1 MRNKYK
7 NYGLWLA
14 LFSLLGLLL
23 RDTGLMFE
31 SYGEYV
37 ELIMY
42 ILIAL
47 GVVSNPS
54 MGIGYTDKLKDRYT
68 DKSTYIKKGGHK

>member
-1 MRNKYK
+1 MPK
-7 NYGLWLA
+7 
-14 LFSLLGLLL
+14 
-23 RDTGLMFE
+23 

-42 ILIAL
+42 VLIAL

-54 MGIGYTDKLKDRYT
+54 MGNGYTDFISTEEKENLK
-68 DKSTYIKKGGHK
+68 

>member
-1 MRNKYK
+1 MNNKYK

-14 LFSLLGLLL
+14 LFSLIGLIL
-23 RDTGLMFE
+23 RDTGLLFP

-42 ILIAL
+42 ILIVL

-54 MGIGYTDKLKDRYT
+54 MGNGYTDILKI
-68 DKSTYIKKGGHK
+68 DKEMMKYVNK

>member
-1 MRNKYK
+1 MNDKLK
-7 NYGLWLA
+7 NYGLWLS

-23 RDTGLMFE
+23 QDTNLLPVN
-31 SYGEYV
+31 YNQYV

-42 ILIAL
+42 ILITL

-54 MGIGYTDKLKDRYT
+54 VGKGYVDK
-68 DKSTYIKKGGHK
+68 

>member
-1 MRNKYK
+1 MNDKLK
-7 NYGLWLA
+7 NYGLWLS

-23 RDTGLMFE
+23 KDTNLLPVN
-31 SYGEYV
+31 YNQYV

-42 ILIAL
+42 ILITL

-54 MGIGYTDKLKDRYT
+54 AGKGYVDK
-68 DKSTYIKKGGHK
+68 

>member
-1 MRNKYK
+1 MNNKFK

-14 LFSLLGLLL
+14 LFSLIGLIL
-23 RDTGLMFE
+23 RDTGLMFPT
-31 SYGEYV
+31 YQEYV
-37 ELIMY
+37 DLIMY

-54 MGIGYTDKLKDRYT
+54 LGVGYTD
-68 DKSTYIKKGGHK
+68 IIEKGDEM

>member
-1 MRNKYK
+1 MNNKYQ

-14 LFSLLGLLL
+14 LFSLLGLIL
-23 RDTGLMFE
+23 RDTGFLPT

-37 ELIMY
+37 EVLMY

-54 MGIGYTDKLKDRYT
+54 LGTGYKDN
-68 DKSTYIKKGGHK
+68 KKE

>member
-1 MRNKYK
+1 MNNKFE
-7 NYGLWLA
+7 NYGLWIA
-14 LFSLLGLLL
+14 LFSLIGLIL
-23 RDTGLMFE
+23 RDTGLLFPT
-31 SYGEYV
+31 YGEYV

-54 MGIGYTDKLKDRYT
+54 LGKGYTDII
-68 DKSTYIKKGGHK
+68 DKRGNK

>member
-1 MRNKYK
+1 MNNKYK

-14 LFSLLGLLL
+14 LFSLIGLIL
-23 RDTGLMFE
+23 RDTGLMFD

-37 ELIMY
+37 ELLMY

-54 MGIGYTDKLKDRYT
+54 LGNGYKDKN
-68 DKSTYIKKGGHK
+68 ININKGDDNNVNN

>member
-1 MRNKYK
+1 MNNKFK

-14 LFSLLGLLL
+14 LFSLIGLVL
-23 RDTGLMFE
+23 RDTGLMFH

-37 ELIMY
+37 ELFMY

-54 MGIGYTDKLKDRYT
+54 MGTGYSDKLKRGED
-68 DKSTYIKKGGHK
+68 SECQ

>member
-1 MRNKYK
+1 MNNKFK
-7 NYGLWLA
+7 NYGLWIA
-14 LFSLLGLLL
+14 LFSLLGLVL
-23 RDTGLMFE
+23 RDTNLLFP

-37 ELIMY
+37 DLIMY

-54 MGIGYTDKLKDRYT
+54 LGKGYTDVLKQ
-68 DKSTYIKKGGHK
+68 KEEK

>member
-1 MRNKYK
+1 MNNKYR

-14 LFSLLGLLL
+14 LFALIGLIL
-23 RDTGLMFE
+23 RDTGLMPK

-42 ILIAL
+42 VLIAL

-54 MGIGYTDKLKDRYT
+54 MGNGYTDVISTEEKKNLK
-68 DKSTYIKKGGHK
+68 

>member
-1 MRNKYK
+1 MSNKYK

-14 LFSLLGLLL
+14 LFSLIGLLL
-23 RDTGLMFE
+23 RDTGLLFP

-37 ELIMY
+37 DLIMY

-54 MGIGYTDKLKDRYT
+54 IGKGYSDK
-68 DKSTYIKKGGHK
+68 IKEGSDI

>member
-1 MRNKYK
+1 MNNKFK
-7 NYGLWLA
+7 NYGLWIA
-14 LFSLLGLLL
+14 LFSLLGLVL
-23 RDTGLMFE
+23 RDTNLLFP

-37 ELIMY
+37 DLIMY

-54 MGIGYTDKLKDRYT
+54 LGKGYTDTLKQ
-68 DKSTYIKKGGHK
+68 KEEK

>member
-1 MRNKYK
+1 MNNRYK

-14 LFSLLGLLL
+14 LFSLIGLLL
-23 RDTGLMFE
+23 RDTGLSFS
-31 SYGEYV
+31 SYEEYV
-37 ELIMY
+37 DLLMY

-54 MGIGYTDKLKDRYT
+54 IG
-68 DKSTYIKKGGHK
+68 KGYSDNTGKGSDM

>member
-1 MRNKYK
+1 MMNNKYK
-7 NYGLWLA
+7 NYRLWLA
-14 LFSLLGLLL
+14 LFSLIGLIL
-23 RDTGLMFE
+23 RDTGLMFD

-47 GVVSNPS
+47 GIISNPN
-54 MGIGYTDKLKDRYT
+54 MGNEYKDINT
-68 DKSTYIKKGGHK
+68 NKGDDEYVNY

>member
-1 MRNKYK
+1 MNNKYK

-14 LFSLLGLLL
+14 LFSLIGLIL
-23 RDTGLMFE
+23 RDSGLMFD

-54 MGIGYTDKLKDRYT
+54 LGNGYSDIIT
-68 DKSTYIKKGGHK
+68 KGDDNNVNN

>member
-1 MRNKYK
+1 MNNKFK

-14 LFSLLGLLL
+14 LFSLIGLIL
-23 RDTGLMFE
+23 RDSGLMPE

-54 MGIGYTDKLKDRYT
+54 MGIGYTDISKEE
-68 DKSTYIKKGGHK
+68 DKESL

>member
-1 MRNKYK
+1 MNNKFK

-14 LFSLLGLLL
+14 LFSLIGLVL
-23 RDTGLMFE
+23 RDTGLIFPT
-31 SYGEYV
+31 YQEYV
-37 ELIMY
+37 DLIMY

-54 MGIGYTDKLKDRYT
+54 LGVGYADK
-68 DKSTYIKKGGHK
+68 IKKGDEM